1 MLFFVERNPLKM
13 KKIVL
18 FASGNG
24 SNAEEIIKY
33 FKNNNQAMVVAVF
46 SNKLEAKVLD
56 KAKNHQIRTVVFNK
70 EQLNNGFVLE
80 KLHHFQPDLIVLAGF
95 LLKFPES
102 ILKEYSK
109 VINIHPALLPKYGGK
124 GMYGMQVHQAVLE
137 NKEKETGITIHYVNE
152 HYDEGEFIFQQ
163 SVNIEDCKT
172 AEEIAHKIHELEHQ
186 YFPEVIGKLITN
198 H

>member
-56 KAKNHQIRTVVFNK
+56 KAKNHQIQTVVFNK
-70 EQLNNGFVLE
+70 EIGR
-80 KLHHFQPDLIVLAGF
+80 
-95 LLKFPES
+95 
-102 ILKEYSK
+102 
-109 VINIHPALLPKYGGK
+109 
-124 GMYGMQVHQAVLE
+124 
-137 NKEKETGITIHYVNE
+137 
-152 HYDEGEFIFQQ
+152 
-163 SVNIEDCKT
+163 
-172 AEEIAHKIHELEHQ
+172 AH
-186 YFPEVIGKLITN
+186 V
-198 H
+198 